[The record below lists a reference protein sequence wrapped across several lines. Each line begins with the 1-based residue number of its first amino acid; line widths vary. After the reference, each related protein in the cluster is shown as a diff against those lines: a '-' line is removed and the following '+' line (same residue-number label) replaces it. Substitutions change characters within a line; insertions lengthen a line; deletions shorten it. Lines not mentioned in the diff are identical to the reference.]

1 MMRRPARIL
10 IVEDEDKQWRLMEA
24 LLAPL
29 GYQTLV
35 ATSGEEAI
43 RKSRTESPDLVLLDI
58 VMPGSGGFE
67 IARQLKQDE
76 MTNMIP
82 VVMVTALN
90 EVQDRVKALEAGADD
105 FLSKPVDQTELRA
118 RVRSLLKVKA
128 HNDHMRR
135 YQQELQEEVASRT
148 RELEQAL
155 QKIKSASLETLYRL
169 ARAAEY
175 KDKDTGGHIQRVAHC
190 AAAIARQMGL
200 DDAMVENVFHAA
212 PMHDVGKIGIPDHIL
227 LKPAALG
234 PDEWE
239 VMKLHTTIGG
249 GILAGSASE
258 FVRLG
263 ETVAMSHHENWDGTG
278 YPRGLWGTEIPLAGR
293 IVAVADVFDALTSRR
308 PYKAALPVDKSLEIM
323 KDGRGKHFD
332 PEVVDAFFAV
342 QEKILHIREEYGEDK
357 AECQIRQPYEKVPI
371 PCDSATATYS
381 ACQGA

>member
-1 MMRRPARIL
+1 MMKRPAKIL
-10 IVEDEDKQWRLMEA
+10 IVDDEDKHRRLIEA

-58 VMPGSGGFE
+58 RIPGTGGFE

-82 VVMVTALN
+82 IVMVTALD
-90 EVQDRVKALEAGADD
+90 EAQDRVKALEAGADD
-105 FLSKPVDQTELRA
+105 FLSKPVDQAELQA
-118 RVRSLLKVKA
+118 RVRSLLLVKA
-128 HNDHMRR
+128 HNDHMRH
-135 YQQELQEEVASRT
+135 YQQELQEEVANRT
-148 RELEQAL
+148 RDLEQAL
-155 QKIKSASLETLYRL
+155 QRIKSASLETLHRL

-175 KDKDTGGHIQRVAHC
+175 KDKDTGGHIQRVAHY
-190 AAAIARQMGL
+190 AASIGRQMGL
-200 DDAMVENVFHAA
+200 EDSMVENVFHAA

-227 LKPAALG
+227 LKPGPLS

-239 VMKLHTTIGG
+239 VMKLHTAIGG
-249 GILAGSASE
+249 RILAGSVFE
-258 FVRLG
+258 FIRLG
-263 ETVAMSHHENWDGTG
+263 ETVALSHHEKWDGTG

-293 IVAVADVFDALTSRR
+293 ILAVADVFDGLTSRR
-308 PYKAALPVDKSLEIM
+308 PYKAALPVNNSLEIM

-342 QEKILHIREEYGEDK
+342 QDKILRIREEYREDK
-357 AECQIRQPYEKVPI
+357 AESQIRQPHAEVPN
-371 PCDSATATYS
+371 PCESATLLTAT
-381 ACQGA
+381 AVK